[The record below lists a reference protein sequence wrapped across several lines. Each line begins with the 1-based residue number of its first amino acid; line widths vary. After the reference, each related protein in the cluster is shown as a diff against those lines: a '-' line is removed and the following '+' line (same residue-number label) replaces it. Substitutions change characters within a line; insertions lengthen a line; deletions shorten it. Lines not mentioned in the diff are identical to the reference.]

1 MIPVPSGAGEK
12 EIGEPLPPHAGAR
25 RHNGPRRGFTI
36 IELAIVLTIVGILAT
51 MAVFTY
57 KKVVNKARFTQA
69 RTALKHL
76 QKTETIYFT
85 EHDKYTD
92 NVVLLDFNPVKYE
105 YYDVSV
111 TLLDNDLSYIGYAT
125 GVRAMDG
132 DLWFITRDGEPT
144 QDNTAK
150 ARF

>member
-1 MIPVPSGAGEK
+1 MMPILSGASGK
-12 EIGEPLPPHAGAR
+12 GIGKHQPPNADASE
-25 RHNGPRRGFTI
+25 HNGPRRGFTI